1 MAATNSSL
9 LAAAAAGI
17 DDGDILL
24 EAGECPA
31 GDAHSVLLSCSGP
44 PVDEAAANI
53 SAVSVPCRANYRD
66 CSACESFSERT
77 MVQELQCESNSA
89 RSTVREPQ

>member
-24 EAGECPA
+24 AASECPV
-31 GDAHSVLLSCSGP
+31 GDAHGVLLSSTCP
-44 PVDEAAANI
+44 PVDEAATNV
-53 SAVSVPCRANYRD
+53 SAVSVPCRVNYRD
-66 CSACESFSERT
+66 CSACESFNERT